1 MFGLFKRKPW
11 PNGTIS
17 RKPEGKRYSDS
28 WTTQPRTG
36 RVTDEDIARYVIK
49 HTYLWDRLDTHFVSD
64 CVLEAT
70 DILWGYVKPPE
81 GKWFFGKNY
90 YGKWIEEDE
99 WKKEHEFPHKDYEG
113 SVDTIADV
121 RFS

>member
-1 MFGLFKRKPW
+1 
-11 PNGTIS
+11 
-17 RKPEGKRYSDS
+17 
-28 WTTQPRTG
+28 
-36 RVTDEDIARYVIK
+36 
-49 HTYLWDRLDTHFVSD
+49 
-64 CVLEAT
+64 
-70 DILWGYVKPPE
+70 VKPPE

-99 WKKEHEFPHKDYEG
+99 WKKDHEFPHKDYEG